1 MDWPDAEKP
10 ILRIEGDHIF
20 EFDEPTEYTSR
31 VLRNCVWAP
40 HIPENGLKLTSSQ
53 DLVPEESGL
62 DLGSDAQWDEWL
74 KSSVF
79 QSPPNEQGRSGYHI
93 L

>member
-10 ILRIEGDHIF
+10 VLHIEGDHIF
-20 EFDEPTEYTSR
+20 EFEEPSEYTSR
-31 VLRNCVWAP
+31 VLRNCVWAL
-40 HIPENGLKLTSSQ
+40 HISDNGLKLTSSQ

-62 DLGSDAQWDEWL
+62 DLGSDQWDEWL
-74 KSSVF
+74 KSLVF
-79 QSPPNEQGRSGYHI
+79 QSPLNHQGRSGYHI